1 MPQLA
6 KAPTQRPEILLYGMN
21 YAPELIG
28 VGRYS
33 GEIGA
38 YLAER
43 GFRVRVIT
51 TPPHYPGW
59 RVDPPYRALRYSRE
73 WLEGVEIRRC
83 PILLGKT
90 MRGFWRLVAPASF
103 AVSSAPLALWTLLV
117 DRPRIVLCIE
127 PTLLVAP
134 IALVARLYG
143 ARVVLHVQ
151 DLEVD
156 AAFAMGH
163 LSGHRLQKLVQAMEA
178 WLLRRFSSIVTIS
191 HQMAKRLA
199 GKGIDPKHIGIVRNW
214 VDLGQIK
221 PLEGPSRLR
230 AELGLSEADF
240 VVLYSGTIGAKQ
252 SLDVVLAAARELDGH
267 AALRFVIA
275 GEGPEK
281 ARLEKDSADLGNV
294 IFLPLQPEERLC
306 ELLNLADLHILP
318 QCRGAADLVLPSKLG
333 GMLAS
338 GKPLL
343 VTADAGTELFEVLTG
358 TAILVPAGDSTAIA
372 REIRALAATG
382 AHPSLGDGRSL
393 AEAFAREKCLESF
406 HAFLVGEPIGS
417 DSALPRRA
425 GSARSIGPG

>member
-1 MPQLA
+1 MLQRVKEPA
-6 KAPTQRPEILLYGMN
+6 KGPGILIYGMN
-21 YAPELIG
+21 YAPEMIG

-38 YLAER
+38 YLAEL
-43 GFRVRVIT
+43 GYRVRVIT

-59 RVDPPYRALRYSRE
+59 RVDPPSRALSYSRE
-73 WLEGVEIRRC
+73 WRDGVEIQRC
-83 PILLGKT
+83 PILLGKK
-90 MRGFWRLVAPASF
+90 MRGFWRLVAPVSF
-103 AVSSAPLALWTLLV
+103 VLGSAPLALWTLLV

-134 IALVARLYG
+134 IALVAKLYE

-163 LSGHRLQKLVQAMEA
+163 VTGRRLQKLVHAMEA

-199 GKGIDPKHIGIVRNW
+199 EKGIDPQRIAIVRNW

-221 PLEGPSRLR
+221 PLEGPSSLR
-230 AELGLSEADF
+230 VELGLRETDF
-240 VVLYSGTIGAKQ
+240 VVLYSGTIGVKQ
-252 SLDVVLAAARELDGH
+252 SLDVVLDAARELDGH
-267 AALRFVIA
+267 ETIRFVIA
-275 GEGPEK
+275 GDGPEK
-281 ARLEKDSADLGNV
+281 ARLMKKYADLGNLL
-294 IFLPLQPEERLC
+294 FLPLQPEERLC
-306 ELLNLADLHILP
+306 ELLNLADLHVLP
-318 QCRGAADLVLPSKLG
+318 QSRGAADLVLPSKLG

-358 TAILVPAGDSTAIA
+358 TAILVPAGDSAAIA
-372 REIRALAATG
+372 REIRSVAVAG

-393 AEAFAREKCLESF
+393 AESFARETCLESF
-406 HAFLVGEPIGS
+406 HTLLVGDPIESRQPEP
-417 DSALPRRA
+417 ACVRN
-425 GSARSIGPG
+425 